1 MKILVDT
8 NLLLRMSNKQHPM
21 FQTAFAAMRW
31 IVMNGHEAM
40 LVPQV
45 LYEYWAVA
53 TRPVENNGLGYSTA
67 EANTAVLDW
76 LDVCSLVDDG
86 GVFPLWHNLVSTYDV
101 KGKPSHD
108 ARLVAAMERHGLTEI
123 MTFNKA
129 DFAKFP
135 AIRAM
140 SPADVSTGISR

>member
-1 MKILVDT
+1 MY
-8 NLLLRMSNKQHPM
+8 P
-21 FQTAFAAMRW
+21 AAMAAMNW
-31 IVMNGHEAM
+31 MAANGHEAM
-40 LVPQV
+40 IVPQV

-53 TRPVENNGLGYSTA
+53 TRPVENNGLGLSTP
-67 EANTAVLDW
+67 EANIALLDW
-76 LDVCSLVDDG
+76 LDIYSLVDDQ
-86 GVFPLWHNLVSTYDV
+86 GVFPFWHNLVATYDV

-129 DFAKFP
+129 DFARFP
-135 AIRAM
+135 TIKAM